1 MRRKIVL
8 AATAGVLT
16 FGGLAVAVPAMA
28 DDETP
33 TPTTTPSSA
42 TAEDRIRDALSGLVD
57 DGSLTQEQ
65 ADEVATTLTDAGVGP
80 WGGHDGRGWGGA
92 WGAGLSVAAETLGLS
107 EDELR
112 TALEAD
118 GATLASVAEDQGVA
132 VSDLVAALVGE
143 ARERIAT
150 AVEEHGMPQERADE
164 VLADLETRVTELVE
178 SADLDGGP
186 GGGRW
191 GGPWGGDRDGD

>member
-8 AATAGVLT
+8 AATAGALT
-16 FGGLAVAVPAMA
+16 LGGLAVAVPAMA
-28 DDETP
+28 EDEAP
-33 TPTTTPSSA
+33 TPTSSSA
-42 TAEDRIRDALSGLVD
+42 TAEERVRDALSGLVD

-65 ADEVATTLTDAGVGP
+65 ADEVASTLTDAGVGP
-80 WGGHDGRGWGGA
+80 WGGHDGRGWGGGA
-92 WGAGLSVAAETLGLS
+92 WGAGAAVAAETLGLS

-112 TALEAD
+112 AALEAE
-118 GATLASVAEDQGVA
+118 GATLASVAEDQGVP

-164 VLADLETRVTELVE
+164 VLADLETRATEIVE
-178 SADLDGGP
+178 SADLDGAP

-191 GGPWGGDRDGD
+191 GGPWGWDRDGD

>member
-8 AATAGVLT
+8 ATAAGVLT
-16 FGGLAVAVPAMA
+16 LGGLAVAVPALA

-33 TPTTTPSSA
+33 TPSA
-42 TAEDRIRDALSGLVD
+42 ASAEERIRDALSGLVD

-65 ADEVATTLTDAGVGP
+65 ADEVATTLDDAGVA
-80 WGGHDGRGWGGA
+80 WGGHHGWGGDRGGA
-92 WGAGLSVAAETLGLS
+92 WGGLSVAAETLGLT
-107 EDELR
+107 EDELL

-143 ARERIAT
+143 ARERIT
-150 AVEEHGMPQERADE
+150 AGVEEGHIPQERADE
-164 VLADLETRVTELVE
+164 VLADLEARVTEAVE
-178 SADLDGGP
+178 SADVDGAP
-186 GGGRW
+186 WNGRW
-191 GGPWGGDRDGD
+191 GPWGDRDGD